1 MLEIVRAPALFRRAF
16 FLTGVLLTALTG
28 YAAPKGSTAPPLTQ
42 LGGSDPTEARTA
54 LELVRQQ
61 GITGNY
67 FLEFQLRVM
76 PRRGAE
82 RTIPGRLWG
91 SHNQMG
97 PVTRV
102 SLTLPV
108 KGTGT
113 SERRLLIQN
122 GRNSSVWR
130 WDTGGSVQM
139 LGSTSPVDPL
149 VPDCDLSAVDLQMP
163 FLFWDDFE
171 YKGLVR
177 FRGRPA
183 HVLIMRPPAGF
194 AAKYPKVTG
203 VRVQLDTQYN
213 ALVQTEV
220 LGGGNAILKTLSLVD
235 LKKVGEQWIPKT
247 LDVRDETTRN
257 KTRFD
262 VIAVGLNLEFG
273 KNVFEPVQLT
283 EEMRVPD
290 SSRLERIGP

>member
-1 MLEIVRAPALFRRAF
+1 M
-16 FLTGVLLTALTG
+16 TGVLVAALTSH
-28 YAAPKGSTAPPLTQ
+28 AAPKGATAPPLTQ
-42 LGGSDPTEARTA
+42 LGGSDPAEGRAA
-54 LELVRQQ
+54 LEQVRQQ
-61 GITGNY
+61 GIAGNY

-91 SHNQMG
+91 AHNQMG
-97 PVTRV
+97 PVARV
-102 SLTLPV
+102 SLNLPAA
-108 KGTGT
+108 KSGTT
-113 SERRLLIQN
+113 ERRLLIQN

-130 WDTGGSVQM
+130 WDTGGTVQM
-139 LGSTSPVDPL
+139 LGATSPFDPL
-149 VPDCDLSAVDLQMP
+149 VPDCDLSAFDLQMP

-183 HVLIMRPPAGF
+183 HMLIMKPPAAF
-194 AAKYPKVTG
+194 ATKYPKVTG

-220 LGGGNAILKTLSLVD
+220 LGAGNAVLKTLSLVD

-262 VIAVGLNLEFG
+262 VVAVALDVEFAR
-273 KNVFEPVQLT
+273 NVFEPVQLA
-283 EEMRVPD
+283 EETRAPD
-290 SSRLERIGP
+290 SARLERIGP